1 MKLSV
6 VATLYC
12 SAPYVAEFCDRA
24 SRQCRA
30 LAGDDHEI
38 VLVDDGSPDESL
50 RLAIDASRRDPHVR
64 VVELSRNFGHHK
76 AMLAGLSESRGNL
89 VFLVDSDLEEEPEW
103 LAEFAAAMRR
113 DGCDVVYGVQAD
125 RKGGWFERWSGGLF
139 YRVFHLLTGHKI
151 PANMVTGRLMTR
163 AYVDALLLHR
173 ERESD
178 IGGLWHITG
187 FDQRPCTVRKHCTSA
202 TTYTIGRKVSLFVNS
217 ITSFSSAPLVAMF
230 WLGAAVAALAAVAA
244 AWTLASWLATSEPV
258 SGWTS
263 LVLSVWF
270 FGGLNL
276 ACLGLVGIYVGK
288 VFLEVKQRPNWI
300 VKARHGSD
308 G

>member
-6 VATLYC
+6 VTTLYC
-12 SAPYVAEFCDRA
+12 SAPYVAEFLDRA
-24 SRQCRA
+24 SRQCLA

-38 VLVDDGSPDESL
+38 VLVDDGSPDDSL
-50 RLAIDASRRDPHVR
+50 AMAIEASRRHPRVR
-64 VVELSRNFGHHK
+64 VIELSRNFGHHK
-76 AMLAGLSESRGNL
+76 AMMAGLTESRGDL
-89 VFLVDSDLEEEPEW
+89 VFLIDSDLEEDPEW
-103 LAEFAAAMRR
+103 LGPFSSQLWTQ
-113 DGCDVVYGVQAD
+113 GCDVVYGVQSE

-139 YRVFHLLTGHKI
+139 YRVFHALTGHRI

-163 AYVDALLLHR
+163 AYVDALLLHH

-187 FDQRPCTVRKHCTSA
+187 FDQRPCTVVKHSTSA
-202 TTYTIGRKVSLFVNS
+202 TTYTLRRKLSLFVNS
-217 ITSFSSAPLVAMF
+217 ITSFSSAPLMAMF
-230 WLGAAVAALAAVAA
+230 WLGTAVAAVAAVAA
-244 AWTLASWLATSEPV
+244 GWTVLARLATDQPV

-288 VFLEVKQRPNWI
+288 VFVEVKQRPNWI
-300 VKARHGSD
+300 VKARHGD
-308 G
+308 HG